1 MRIGIACLMHESNTF
16 APRGT
21 GLEQFQADTLAEGE
35 AARARFAGTHHEVGG
50 FLARAEADG
59 HDAVMLFAGWTLPGG
74 TISRAAAWEL
84 TRRVCA
90 AIGRA
95 GHLDGLYL
103 AAHGAAVAEGFPDFD
118 GHWMTAARS
127 MVPKGI
133 PVVATLD
140 LHANLS
146 AAMAASA
153 DAIFAYRSNP
163 HLDMRQTGEQA
174 ASLLNLAM
182 AGKAR
187 PVTAAVF
194 PPMAVNIEAQAT
206 AESPCLELQAKAEEM
221 RRMPGVLSVAVLL
234 GFPYADVAEMGAAAT
249 VTTDGDPVLARRLA
263 DELGRWWWDRREAYR
278 GRLVSPSEAVAR
290 AASAPG
296 PVCLLDMGDNV
307 GGGSPADSTHL
318 AAELSRQGVGPAF
331 ACIHDPEAAEAAAGV
346 GTGGEIL
353 VPVGGK
359 TDDRHGAP
367 LPGPFRVISLHDGK
381 YEETEARHGGIR
393 HFDQG
398 PTAVVTRGALTI
410 MLTSRRCA
418 PFSLRQLTAFGIDPA
433 RFRVLVAKGVHAP
446 VAAYAPVCPTLIR
459 VNTPGVTTADMDSLG
474 YSRRRRPLYPLEPE
488 AAWPS

>member
-35 AARARFAGTHHEVGG
+35 AARDRFAGTHHEVGG
-50 FLARAEADG
+50 FLAQALADG
-59 HDAVMLFAGWTLPGG
+59 HEAVMLFAGWTLPGG

-118 GHWMTAARS
+118 GHWMTAARA
-127 MVPKGI
+127 MVPKAT

-140 LHANLS
+140 LHANLTP
-146 AAMAASA
+146 AMVGAA
-153 DAIFAYRSNP
+153 DALFAYRTNP

-174 ASLLNLAM
+174 AGLLGLAM
-182 AGKAR
+182 AGGAK
-187 PVTAAVF
+187 PVTAGVF
-194 PPMAVNIEAQAT
+194 LPMAVNIEAQAT
-206 AESPCLELQAKAEEM
+206 AESPCRELEARAEEI
-221 RRMPGVLSVAVLL
+221 RRLPGVLSVAVLL
-234 GFPYADVAEMGAAAT
+234 GFPYADVAEMGASAT
-249 VTTDGDPVLARRLA
+249 VTTDGDPALARRLA
-263 DELGRWWWDRREAYR
+263 DELGRWWWDRREAFR
-278 GRLVSPSEAVAR
+278 GNLTSPKDAVAR

-318 AAELSRQGVGPAF
+318 AHELASQGVGPSF
-331 ACIHDPEAAEAAAGV
+331 VCIHDPEAALAAAKAGA
-346 GTGGEIL
+346 GGEIAS
-353 VPVGGK
+353 PVGGK
-359 TDDRHGAP
+359 TDLLHGAP
-367 LPGPFRVISLHDGK
+367 LPGPFRVVALRDGK

-398 PTAVVTRGALTI
+398 ATAVVTRGPLTI

-418 PFSLRQLTAFGIDPA
+418 PFSLRQLTAFGIDPKA
-433 RFRVLVAKGVHAP
+433 FRVLVAKGVHAP

-459 VNTPGVTTADMDSLG
+459 VNTPGVTTADLERLQF
-474 YSRRRRPLYPLEPE
+474 SRRRKPLFPLEPE